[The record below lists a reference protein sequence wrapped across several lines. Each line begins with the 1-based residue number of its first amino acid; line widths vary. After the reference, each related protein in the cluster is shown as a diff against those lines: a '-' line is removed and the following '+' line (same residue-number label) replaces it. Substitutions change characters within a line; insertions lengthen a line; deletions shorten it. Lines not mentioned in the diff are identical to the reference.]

1 MPFILLL
8 TSIPIPSPMHLRIM
22 QRLDPGF
29 HGFQYNG
36 RDIFVQYSNQRYLFW
51 LNTGELPE
59 TMIYVFTRISPAS
72 SRLNRRGRPRQRRR
86 NSKLSNINKVLLT
99 FMWLRKYPCLGT
111 LSLIFDVSPPTVTSI
126 IYSVI
131 PIMWRYF
138 RNQVSWSGVSMIP
151 PMKSIDPKW
160 SPNES
165 FSVVIAIT
173 IL

>member
-1 MPFILLL
+1 
-8 TSIPIPSPMHLRIM
+8 M

-36 RDIFVQYSNQRYLFW
+36 RDLLVQYSNQRYLFW
-51 LNTGELPE
+51 LNTGELPK
-59 TMIYVFTRISPAS
+59 TMIYVFTRILPAL

-99 FMWLRKYPCLGT
+99 FIWLRKYPCLDT

-138 RNQVSWSGVSMIP
+138 RNQVSWPNLEEWNALRGTDWHYFPDAVGCIDGTP
-151 PMKSIDPKW
+151 P
-160 SPNES
+160 
-165 FSVVIAIT
+165 
-173 IL
+173 